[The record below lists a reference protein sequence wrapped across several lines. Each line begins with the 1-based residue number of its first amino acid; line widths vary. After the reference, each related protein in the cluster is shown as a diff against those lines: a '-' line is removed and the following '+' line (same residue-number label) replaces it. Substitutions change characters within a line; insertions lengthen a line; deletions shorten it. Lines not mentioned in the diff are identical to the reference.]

1 MYAER
6 VYVLVQYPN
15 QSAPK
20 VVYSRQVDGNQTQLW
35 QDTMAVLSAKMTE
48 SRDQA
53 PLITVYGPKGV
64 FPENM
69 MSYRWKSSPPEFDVF
84 HFGNLRIV

>member
-1 MYAER
+1 MYTEK
-6 VYVLVQYPN
+6 VYVLVQYPD

-20 VVYSRQVDGNQTQLW
+20 VVYSQQVDGNQTQLW
-35 QDTMAVLSAKMTE
+35 QDTMTVLSAKLTE
-48 SRDQA
+48 SKDHD

-69 MSYRWKSSPPEFDVF
+69 MAYRWNSSPPEVDVF
-84 HFGNLRIV
+84 HFGNMRMV